1 MRINPVNYN
10 YRNQHQNFKGVRQD
24 FLNKDAVAEVIGDK
38 IDIYNK
44 VSDEKGFDIWLFKK
58 VKGGMAKINDGYLAI
73 LQDKED
79 GSTIKEFKCGA
90 GEEALKNFKRRL
102 EDSVAWAKATSNMFA
117 TMVLLQDNDTLNT
130 NPKFA
135 KRLLSKMKESGSQN
149 QMTAWPSHLKEI

>member
-1 MRINPVNYN
+1 M
-10 YRNQHQNFKGVRQD
+10 
-24 FLNKDAVAEVIGDK
+24 
-38 IDIYNK
+38 
-44 VSDEKGFDIWLFKK
+44 LFRS
-58 VKGGMAKINDGYLAI
+58 DGYLAI

>member
-10 YRNQHQNFKGVRQD
+10 YRNQHQNFK
-24 FLNKDAVAEVIGDK
+24 VIGDK

-102 EDSVAWAKATSNMFA
+102 EDSVAWQHLTC
-117 TMVLLQDNDTLNT
+117 LLPWYCYKIMTPLI
-130 NPKFA
+130 
-135 KRLLSKMKESGSQN
+135 LIQN
-149 QMTAWPSHLKEI
+149 LQKDYLAR